1 MLVLRP
7 VNQSDLDFVYQLAC
21 QSGAMVY
28 TLPSD
33 KSLLRE
39 KIDHSIWSF
48 AQQVVSPGEERYL
61 FVLENSATNERVGV
75 AGIHALAGHKQPF
88 YSFRNE
94 TLFHSSPS
102 LGVHSRIHAL
112 TLTHDL
118 SDHSQLV
125 SFCLAKEV
133 EHRVSPILLTL
144 GRLLF
149 MAAQPNRFS
158 EHWMAVICGL
168 CDQGDSPFWQDVG
181 RRFFQMDYEAVEL
194 LNGPQ
199 GSSYIAQLMPHYP
212 IYVPL
217 LSQKAQAAIGQ
228 VNDSTHLQHQL
239 LSDQGFRS
247 NKYVEIFDAGP
258 IVTAQAN
265 SLAIWQFCFKAQI
278 ELGDVLI
285 GAKKYLLGF
294 EHVNGFSTAMV
305 HADVS
310 GDRCV
315 IDRETMAQL
324 GLALAQK
331 VTLFAL

>member
-21 QSGAMVY
+21 ESGAMVY

-33 KSLLRE
+33 KALLRE
-39 KIDHSIWSF
+39 KIAHSIWSF

-61 FVLENSATNERVGV
+61 FVLENTTSKEKLGV
-75 AGIHALAGHKQPF
+75 AGVHALAGHKQPF

-102 LGVHSRIHAL
+102 LDVHSRIHAL

-125 SFCLAKEV
+125 SFCLAKGV
-133 EHRVSPILLTL
+133 EQRISPVLLTL

-149 MAAQPNRFS
+149 MTAEPTRFS
-158 EHWMAVICGL
+158 EHWMAVICGM
-168 CDQGDSPFWQDVG
+168 CDGGYAPFWQDVG
-181 RRFFQMDYEAVEL
+181 RRFFQMDYEAVEF

-199 GSSYIAQLMPHYP
+199 GSSFIAQLMPHYP

-217 LSQKAQAAIGQ
+217 LSQEAQAAIGQ
-228 VNDSTHLQHQL
+228 VNDNAHLQHQL
-239 LSDQGFRS
+239 LTDQGFRS

-265 SLAIWQFCFKAQI
+265 SLDMWQFCFMAHVEQ
-278 ELGDVLI
+278 GDVQV
-285 GAKKYLLGF
+285 GSKKYLLGF
-294 EHVNGFSTAMV
+294 AHMDGFSTAMV
-305 HADVS
+305 RAHVS
-310 GDRCV
+310 GDLCV
-315 IDRETMAQL
+315 IDRHTMAQL
-324 GLALAQK
+324 ALAPAQK